1 MESKGLFTIDIDDEG
16 REVWEVAHAVLAL
29 YEMPADEEEDDEDE
43 DENENE
49 AHEPVAPDPNKP
61 VFEMLVELRMGA
73 AQLRAPELEE
83 VMKGSPSLQ
92 VRVFLTQAQRP
103 LRPGMVM
110 EQASDYDAVHE
121 RHLSNCVYFE
131 HHGIVNVRIEVLD
144 IIPSGRRLHIS
155 GETVITNYGKGGPD
169 ARFEAVV
176 DAAAGRPY
184 FQW

>member
-29 YEMPADEEEDDEDE
+29 YEMPADEEEDEDDEDE
-43 DENENE
+43 S
-49 AHEPVAPDPNKP
+49 HESAAPDPNKP

-131 HHGIVNVRIEVLD
+131 HHGIVNVRIEVLE
-144 IIPSGRRLHIS
+144 ITEKGRRLRIF
-155 GETVITNYGKGGPD
+155 GETVISNYGKGSPD

-176 DAAAGRPY
+176 DAEAGRPY
-184 FQW
+184 FPW